1 MDYTTL
7 AYCKS
12 ILDNTETTDD
22 TLLGKAITAASRF
35 IDRRCTGVE
44 RPEVADYFALA
55 DVANEEIKGQVDVK
69 GRITC
74 WPRKPALNS
83 VSALAYRRSPLQE
96 WTSVDATLL
105 EADGGQAI
113 AWASLRERGS
123 LRVKLS
129 YNGGL
134 AGTVDDLP
142 ADFVEIATILAVR
155 FYREDKSS
163 LSDAIGIADT
173 GMMQYTKAL
182 PPRVVEMM
190 KPWRRVVPW

>member
-12 ILDNTETTDD
+12 IIGNTETADD

-35 IDRRCTGVE
+35 LDRRCTGVDRLE
-44 RPEVADYFALA
+44 AADYFALA
-55 DVANEEIKGQVDVK
+55 DVVDEEIKGQVDVK

-74 WPRKPALNS
+74 WPHKPVVNE
-83 VSALAYRRSPLQE
+83 VTALAYRRSPLQE

-105 EADGGQAI
+105 EADGGQVV
-113 AWASLRERGS
+113 AWASLRERGT

-129 YNGGL
+129 YEGGL
-134 AGTVDDLP
+134 AETVDDLP
-142 ADFVEIATILAVR
+142 ADFVEIATVLAVR
-155 FYREDKSS
+155 FYREDKSA

-182 PPRVVEMM
+182 PARVVEMM